1 MQQEVAAV
9 IQQPETKRKLLE
21 QGGDTVGSTPEY
33 LGRVVKSELKKWAQV
48 VRAANIK
55 VE

>member
-1 MQQEVAAV
+1 MQQEVAGA
-9 IQQPETKRKLLE
+9 IQQPEVKRKLLE

-33 LGRVVKSELKKWAQV
+33 LGRVVKSELKKWSQV
-48 VRAANIK
+48 VRAANIR